1 MRFKNTVQAIIK
13 QNLNDFLLSGFP
25 DVIYRF
31 LTPELLECAPADL
44 LLLYDLLKREVTN
57 GSGTSTSG
65 MIELTKGFFNGFRDV
80 LYGILAEQ
88 IERYKEDKD
97 FLSLGQILEQALTV
111 DQKAF
116 HAIGQLVYHDN
127 YGPEII
133 ERARKSK
140 MYKYYA
146 EIEEH
151 FRMIRER
158 TEERGEVESDQF
170 QDNSEWHHPVS
181 SEIRMIQLI
190 DVVSCYHDACQL

>member
-1 MRFKNTVQAIIK
+1 MRFKNTVQAIMK

-31 LTPELLECAPADL
+31 LTPELFECAPADL

-80 LYGILAEQ
+80 LYGILANRIGE
-88 IERYKEDKD
+88 YKEDKD
-97 FLSLGQILEQALTV
+97 FLPLGHILEQAIAV
-111 DQKAF
+111 DQKVF
-116 HAIGQLVYHDN
+116 HEIGQMVYHDY
-127 YGPEII
+127 YGPEVI
-133 ERARKSK
+133 ERAKK
-140 MYKYYA
+140 TEMYKYQD

-151 FRMIRER
+151 FRKIRKK
-158 TEERGEVESDQF
+158 TEERGEVESNQIKD
-170 QDNSEWHHPVS
+170 SLEWTHAVLA
-181 SEIRMIQLI
+181 EIRMIHLI